1 MQTSTLVVPHMYKR
15 TACLHSH
22 VFKTTTVVRLVF
34 SFAEQL
40 LNDLW
45 LLSREVYLPLI
56 CVSGAE
62 EHHVLDRLLD
72 SMHCLIAATEVLGNH
87 AKVSYV
93 GSLGATVVQFYSG

>member
-1 MQTSTLVVPHMYKR
+1 MSALTCIVSAVH
-15 TACLHSH
+15 TACLQENNCCE
-22 VFKTTTVVRLVF
+22 TCVF

-56 CVSGAE
+56 CISGAE

-72 SMHCLIAATEVLGNH
+72 SLHCLIAATEVLGNH
-87 AKVSYV
+87 AKVS
-93 GSLGATVVQFYSG
+93 